1 MCEFIFQN
9 KIPYT
14 DIYIYIYIYN
24 KKIILGKWDEIIK
37 MSLSLGQMCPGMS
50 LSGSD
55 HNRISSGWFV
65 MALVWFL

>member
-1 MCEFIFQN
+1 MYKYFE
-9 KIPYT
+9 
-14 DIYIYIYIYN
+14 N
-24 KKIILGKWDEIIK
+24 KKFILGKWDEIIK

-55 HNRISSGWFV
+55 HNRISSGWFC